1 MDASPS
7 SVAAANA
14 SAAPSNAASVA
25 SGTAHTFIH
34 TSGPTTSL
42 FRLTPSAWQ
51 LRRTLP
57 ADRRSA
63 RWPISIATAARVAS
77 KGRDAAASGSGDAA
91 SAVHD

>member
-25 SGTAHTFIH
+25 SGTAHTFVH

-63 RWPISIATAARVAS
+63 RWPISIATAARMAS